1 MTELRLVVLLASCGL
16 LIPACDEPTAPP
28 PPPGA
33 GAGAGSHALT
43 TLKDTTRRGLG
54 AVDATTKAK
63 DTSFT
68 PEGPPADSRHADFV
82 NLSAPTDPT
91 WRWEPPRNDMRKINW
106 VIPSTEGAEPAELVV
121 THFPEAS
128 GNTRQA
134 NIQRWTM
141 QFQGDDLAPQPEITT
156 LEASGM
162 PITLVEIRGQYRGMG
177 GGWHKDDYTML
188 VAMVESPH
196 GSVFIKLLGPTDTV
210 SATRAGFMTMING
223 LKPAE

>member
-1 MTELRLVVLLASCGL
+1 MTELRLVVLIASAVL
-16 LIPACDEPTAPP
+16 LTSACDESSAPP

-33 GAGAGSHALT
+33 GNHTST
-43 TLKDTTRRGLG
+43 TLKDTKRRGIG
-54 AVDATTKAK
+54 AVDTTAETK

-68 PEGPPADSRHADFV
+68 PEGPPADPRRADFV
-82 NLSAPTDPT
+82 SLSAPTDPT

-106 VIPSTEGAEPAELVV
+106 VIPAPAGVEPAELVV

-134 NIQRWTM
+134 NIQRWTG
-141 QFQGDDLAPQPEITT
+141 QFQGEDLTPQAEIRT
-156 LEASGM
+156 LEVSGM
-162 PITLVEIRGQYRGMG
+162 PVTLVEISGQYRGMG

-188 VAMVESPH
+188 VAMVESQH

-210 SATRAGFMTMING
+210 SATRAAFMTMIEG
-223 LKPAE
+223 LKPTG